1 MDKYLI
7 PKDRE
12 GIMAYFGVTLGSG
25 MRIIVD
31 ATSPD
36 GARGLARRNHPGE
49 EIVEAIYLTLL
60 ADEVW
65 LSTL

>member
-1 MDKYLI
+1 
-7 PKDRE
+7 
-12 GIMAYFGVTLGSG
+12 MAYFGVTLGSG

-36 GARGLARRNHPGE
+36 GARGLARRDHPGE

>member
-1 MDKYLI
+1 
-7 PKDRE
+7 
-12 GIMAYFGVTLGSG
+12 MAYFGVTLGSG
-25 MRIIVD
+25 MRIIGE
-31 ATSPD
+31 ATSQEAA
-36 GARGLARRNHPGE
+36 GEVARRDHPGE